1 MAAEQLF
8 LHEVVDI
15 VGEGARPYMDLM
27 VRTNTDSIADRG
39 MKLFGTF
46 QVVGMTGR
54 WPQVINLWRIDGWEG
69 WRRSLVAA
77 NLKREENKAL
87 KDWWDD
93 AYKHRSGGFD
103 RLLQATTV
111 SETQGELFVHE
122 ISQVKPGAGPAYLAA
137 LEAEWAP
144 VAGEHGHTLVA
155 AFEVLFTDVEV
166 VTVWATSLDDHIAFE
181 SGHDDRVAAWRS
193 RAREFVTH
201 WREELMVPGPGSPL
215 CPPTDR

>member
-1 MAAEQLF
+1 MSEKLF

-15 VGEGARPYMDLM
+15 VGEGARPYMELM
-27 VRTNTDSIADRG
+27 VRTDTDSIADRG
-39 MKLFGTF
+39 MRLFGTW

-54 WPQVINLWRIDGWEG
+54 WPQVVNLWAIDGWEG

-77 NLKREENKAL
+77 NLKREENTAL
-87 KDWWDD
+87 KAWWDD

-103 RLLQATTV
+103 RLLEARTVTATP
-111 SETQGELFVHE
+111 GELFVHE
-122 ISQVKPGAGPAYLAA
+122 VTRVRPGAGPEYLAA
-137 LEAEWAP
+137 LQSEWVP
-144 VAGEHGHTLVA
+144 VAADHGHTLVG

-181 SGHDDRVAAWRS
+181 SEGDERVGPW
-193 RAREFVTH
+193 RARARDFVTH

-215 CPPTDR
+215 RQEMAR

>member
-1 MAAEQLF
+1 
-8 LHEVVDI
+8 
-15 VGEGARPYMDLM
+15 MDLM

-54 WPQVINLWRIDGWEG
+54 WPQVINLWAIDGWEG

-77 NLKREENKAL
+77 NIKREENRAL

-103 RLLQATTV
+103 RLLVAHASQPTR
-111 SETQGELFVHE
+111 GELFVHE
-122 ISQVKPGAGPAYLAA
+122 ISKVKPGAGPDYLAA
-137 LEAEWAP
+137 LQERWAP
-144 VAGEHGHTLVA
+144 VAGEHGHTLVGGY
-155 AFEVLFTDVEV
+155 EVLFTDVEV
-166 VTVWATSLDDHIAFE
+166 VTIWATSLDDHIAFE
-181 SGHDDRVAAWRS
+181 SGPDERVAAWRS
-193 RAREFVTH
+193 ASREFLTA

-215 CPPTDR
+215 APDTGQ

>member
-1 MAAEQLF
+1 LF

-15 VGEGARPYMDLM
+15 VGEGARPYMELM

-39 MKLFGTF
+39 MKLFGTW

-54 WPQVINLWRIDGWEG
+54 WPQVINMWAIDGWEG

-77 NLKREENKAL
+77 NLKRAENKAL

-93 AYKHRSGGFD
+93 AYRHRSGGFD
-103 RLLQATTV
+103 RLLQAHTV
-111 SETQGELFVHE
+111 ASARGELFVHE
-122 ISQVKPGAGPAYLAA
+122 ISTVKPGAGPDYLAA
-137 LEAEWAP
+137 LGEQWAP
-144 VAGEHGHTLVA
+144 VAAEHGHTLVGS
-155 AFEVLFTDVEV
+155 FEVLFTDTEV

-181 SGHDDRVAAWRS
+181 SGDDERVSGWRAAS
-193 RAREFVTH
+193 RQFLTR

-215 CPPTDR
+215 GPEMAQ

>member
-1 MAAEQLF
+1 VTELF

-39 MKLFGTF
+39 MQLFGTF
-46 QVVGMTGR
+46 QIVGMTGR

-77 NLKREENKAL
+77 NLKREENRAL
-87 KDWWDD
+87 KAWWDD
-93 AYKHRSGGFD
+93 AYQHRSGGFD
-103 RLLQATTV
+103 RLLQATTLNPAP
-111 SETQGELFVHE
+111 GELFVHE
-122 ISQVKPGAGPAYLAA
+122 ISKVQPGAGPDYLRA
-137 LEAEWAP
+137 LETEWAP
-144 VAGEHGHTLVA
+144 VAAEHGHALVG

-166 VTVWATSLDDHIAFE
+166 VTVWSTSLDDHIAFE
-181 SGHDDRVAAWRS
+181 SGEDARVGQWRQRARAWVAA
-193 RAREFVTH
+193 

-215 CPPTDR
+215 SPATGQ